1 MGFLPA
7 ALDRLHEPL
16 GGIAAIA
23 WGLPSAFARVIAT
36 HHRSPV
42 PTWRDPLSETIYL
55 TERLDIAMRNG
66 TRFDIED
73 LWTRGGL
80 TTPFEVG
87 RPLVEQA
94 ARTAVETAL
103 AKGENERER
112 AAAV

>member
-1 MGFLPA
+1 
-7 ALDRLHEPL
+7 
-16 GGIAAIA
+16 
-23 WGLPSAFARVIAT
+23 
-36 HHRSPV
+36 
-42 PTWRDPLSETIYL
+42 
-55 TERLDIAMRNG
+55 MRNG